1 MRGVLWEITSK
12 RIKCMGGGT
21 GRLAKIY
28 EVRKFTYIFDSQ
40 KKLWWN
46 KKLAFVEMIA
56 NIIFTTI

>member
-1 MRGVLWEITSK
+1 MR
-12 RIKCMGGGT
+12 GGT
-21 GRLAKIY
+21 GRLAEIY